1 VKVAANPSIE
11 RTAQRP
17 LRALWPA
24 AQVERWA
31 PRMQSSMKPL
41 VIVASLVCIPAHAQ
55 AQSPLAAGAWK
66 LVTRVTS
73 LSTKGVGEIPLHEE
87 TSDRC
92 MTSEFIATDPYVN
105 PEKNNRQ
112 VGDGECRASNFERT
126 GGTATWLMTCK
137 VPGTG
142 WTESAIRATVA
153 EREFR
158 NEMTTTISRIDAPNQ
173 TIRLVTTGHH
183 VGECHPEMKRL
194 TP

>member
-1 VKVAANPSIE
+1 
-11 RTAQRP
+11 
-17 LRALWPA
+17 
-24 AQVERWA
+24 
-31 PRMQSSMKPL
+31 MQSSMKPL
-41 VIVASLVCIPAHAQ
+41 VIVASLVCISAHAQ
-55 AQSPLAAGAWK
+55 SQSPLTAGAWK

-73 LSTKGVGEIPLHEE
+73 LSNKGVGEIPLHEE

-92 MTSEFIATDPYVN
+92 MTSEFIATDRYVN

-112 VGDGECRASNFERT
+112 VGDGECRVSNFERT

-137 VPGTG
+137 VPRTG
-142 WTESAIRATVA
+142 WTESTIQATVA

-173 TIRLVTTGHH
+173 TIRLVTTGRY